1 MLDYSRDKKNE
12 ARNVEGMGE
21 KSLLSG
27 PGSGSRTAR
36 AKEERKREG
45 YGRGERKKKTMSNRQ
60 CVAVKCLASKI
71 EFIV

>member
-45 YGRGERKKKTMSNRQ
+45 YGRGERKKKNN
-60 CVAVKCLASKI
+60 
-71 EFIV
+71 E